1 MIVTLLAG
9 GREGADTHSCLD
21 TVENGHLHIHQ
32 HDVISAVAHRID
44 RLLAVLDGVH
54 LVSDRAQ
61 DHRGQLLIDL
71 VVLGDEDVQ
80 RPRRGWRNP

>member
-1 MIVTLLAG
+1 
-9 GREGADTHSCLD
+9 
-21 TVENGHLHIHQ
+21 
-32 HDVISAVAHRID
+32 
-44 RLLAVLDGVH
+44 
-54 LVSDRAQ
+54 VSDRAQ